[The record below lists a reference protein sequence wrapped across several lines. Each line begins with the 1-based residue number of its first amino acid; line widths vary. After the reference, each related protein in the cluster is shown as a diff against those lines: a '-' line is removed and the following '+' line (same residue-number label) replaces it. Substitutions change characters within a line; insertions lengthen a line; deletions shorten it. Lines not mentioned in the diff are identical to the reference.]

1 MLPVNIVA
9 IIVICW
15 QMFSEL
21 NNLINISIKLF
32 GCMSALPILLM
43 ELYFIDNLDMIAR
56 GSSYMAY
63 TLIFISLMIQRA
75 LTMMLQYAL
84 DHSCIARY
92 GRHTAKVHA
101 L

>member
-21 NNLINISIKLF
+21 NNLINISVKLF
-32 GCMSALPILLM
+32 GHMSALPILLL

-75 LTMMLQYAL
+75 LTMMLQYTL